1 MKKAP
6 TLIIACFGLLIHAHT
21 ATALDFGVAYSV
33 VAPPEFPAQR
43 QLGLYLD
50 MPLGPLSIAPGLSF
64 LSMPRWSFLSE
75 NGSSWKEYAFA
86 LNPSVSLSFKA
97 LSIDAFDARL
107 FGLLGGEYPI
117 SSGDSFSH
125 LLRPL
130 FADMG
135 LGLGLRLNEAIKLGI
150 DFSATVLSYDRDS
163 GFGVPADRPY
173 LRVSGKIG
181 FSEASGKP

>member
-1 MKKAP
+1 MKKAS

-64 LSMPRWSFLSE
+64 LSMPRWSFSSE

-107 FGLLGGEYPI
+107 FGLLGGEYPL
-117 SSGDSFSH
+117 SDSGSF
-125 LLRPL
+125 LYLRRPM
-130 FADMG
+130 FADIG
-135 LGLGLRLNEAIKLGI
+135 VGLDLKLDGEVKLGL

-181 FSEASGKP
+181 FSEALGKP